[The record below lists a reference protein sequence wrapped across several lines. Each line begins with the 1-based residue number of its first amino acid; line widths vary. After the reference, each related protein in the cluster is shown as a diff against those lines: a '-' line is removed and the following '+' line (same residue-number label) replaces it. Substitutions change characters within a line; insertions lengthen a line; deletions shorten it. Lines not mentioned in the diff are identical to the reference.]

1 MRVLSTIILLLA
13 FQISLDAQNMG
24 IKLPVSTSPNT
35 TLDVNGSSAFREGS
49 AMVLTNGVNTD
60 VALGDF
66 SFFRIT
72 GPTTAYSITGFTN
85 GKDGRVLTL
94 INATSQILTLTYQ
107 ATSLAANQINTG
119 GSNINLPANGVAT
132 LIYNTTLAKWV
143 VTNGFGIT
151 NNWALTGNGG
161 TTAGTHF
168 VGTTDAQALVFKT
181 NNTEAM
187 RLLTSGNVGINTP
200 TPQNKLDVAGGVV
213 IGATYAG
220 ASTAPTNGLLVE
232 GHAGMGSTLKI
243 GTTPSTINASS
254 ALEIESTTK
263 GFVPPRMTT
272 AQMNAIALPLVGSI
286 IYNTT
291 LNCLHQY
298 KTTVGWES
306 FCNSAVAYT
315 YEATQTAILSQS
327 FGSAFANIPGVGSLT
342 VTVPRTGTYTITA
355 RGYFASGTASSS
367 TYNLGAQG
375 SFKLVVDGTSYEE
388 SYLASVGVY
397 NSSGSTN
404 FSPVCTQGTIVK
416 ILTLTAGSH
425 TMSIQ
430 GRSWFGTNCTT
441 ASWGVSTTSFS
452 GSGSTDAAWCKLVV
466 VEN

>member
-367 TYNLGAQG
+367 TSNLGAQG

-397 NSSGSTN
+397 NSSGSIN

>member
-367 TYNLGAQG
+367 TSNLGAQG